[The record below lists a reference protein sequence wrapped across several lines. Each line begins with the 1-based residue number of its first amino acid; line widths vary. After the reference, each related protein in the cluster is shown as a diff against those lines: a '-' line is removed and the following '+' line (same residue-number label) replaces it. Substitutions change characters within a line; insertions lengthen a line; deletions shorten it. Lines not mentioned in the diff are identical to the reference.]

1 MAALAFPIAPVADS
15 APVSGEVS
23 IGDLGIEPHVFEAG
37 GLGRGIALQ
46 RLPERM
52 SQSRVHLRR
61 RVKLRS
67 AGDTRLYIR
76 AQQED
81 GHRIWTSPIY
91 LFRS

>member
-1 MAALAFPIAPVADS
+1 M
-15 APVSGEVS
+15 
-23 IGDLGIEPHVFEAG
+23 FEAG